1 MPFPCQNSNGRICS
15 MGTSFLDHIPACG
28 WITLSWWPDENVNG
42 LPAIRWFDG
51 TVM

>member
-1 MPFPCQNSNGRICS
+1 

-42 LPAIRWFDG
+42 LPAIRCVDG

>member
-1 MPFPCQNSNGRICS
+1 
-15 MGTSFLDHIPACG
+15 MGTPFLDHIPACG

-42 LPAIRWFDG
+42 LPTIRCVDG